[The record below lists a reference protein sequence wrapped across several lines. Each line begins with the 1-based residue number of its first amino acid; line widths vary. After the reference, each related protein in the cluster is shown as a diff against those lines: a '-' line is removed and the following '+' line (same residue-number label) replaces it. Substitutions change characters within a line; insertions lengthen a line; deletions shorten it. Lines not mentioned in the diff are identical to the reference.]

1 MFYIDYPPYL
11 PNLHFIAGILTI
23 TVINYYINLKNI
35 PANYKYGFTA
45 FCMLLLLIIPIPFFA
60 ADRTFGSIPTGIA
73 DYRSETPFLLV
84 GYIIVLFKYYSMQ
97 LSIIKDSKT
106 AYGFMFSSVFL
117 FLLPLYVYSYGPEGI
132 KPKKGDDKRRYHF
145 RKMINLFLQFL
156 VFYIFVI
163 LLFILVPVPWQPF
176 LACFKG
182 YWSIPMII
190 GSGVV
195 VMAFFGIGST
205 VLSLGAAFYNVFGG
219 YDFKYYQDKAFLSAS
234 VGEFWQKWNLWG
246 NEWFGKHLYRPLR
259 RKWKFTHSQA
269 VLAIFTLSAAFHAY
283 VLALITPQM
292 AWLTF
297 FVFFING
304 VVVGLEKPVVDKF
317 PVLSRMPRWL
327 KVALTFIFLDIT
339 LGLFGFC
346 FNKWYF

>member
-23 TVINYYINLKNI
+23 AVINYYINLRNI

-45 FCMLLLLIIPIPFFA
+45 FCILLLLIFPIPFFA
-60 ADRTFGSIPTGIA
+60 ADRTFGAIPTGLP
-73 DYRSETPFLLV
+73 DYRSDTPFLLLS
-84 GYIIVLFKYYSMQ
+84 YIIILFKYYSMQ
-97 LSIIKDSKT
+97 TSIIKDSKT
-106 AYGFMFSSVFL
+106 AHGFL
-117 FLLPLYVYSYGPEGI
+117 FTSLFLFIMPLYVYSYGPEGI
-132 KPKKGDDKRRYHF
+132 KPKVDDKRPYHL
-145 RKMINLFLQFL
+145 RKMINFFLQFV
-156 VFYIFVI
+156 VFYAFLI
-163 LLFILVPVPWQPF
+163 LLFGFVPIPWDAF

-195 VMAFFGIGST
+195 VMVFFGIGSS
-205 VLSLGAAFYNVFGG
+205 VLSFGASFYNVFGG
-219 YDFKYYQDKAFLSAS
+219 YDFIYYQNKAFLSSS
-234 VGEFWQKWNLWG
+234 VSEFWQKWNLWG

-269 VLAIFTLSAAFHAY
+269 VLSIFTFSALIHAY
-283 VLALITPQM
+283 VIALITPQM

-304 VVVGLEKPVVDKF
+304 VVVGFEKPVITRF
-317 PVLSRMPRWL
+317 PFLSRMPRWL
-327 KVALTFIFLDIT
+327 KVTLTLIFLDIT

-346 FNKWYF
+346 FNKWP